1 MLTDFH
7 GRYTE
12 RCVGNRTVVGRD
24 SADWLGIGTA
34 TGEVYGVDSMKTSSV
49 EGKV

>member
-12 RCVGNRTVVGRD
+12 RSEANRTVCWEG
-24 SADWLGIGTA
+24 SGDWLGIGTA
-34 TGEVYGVDSMKTSSV
+34 RGRIYYVYNMQTCSV
-49 EGKV
+49 EVR